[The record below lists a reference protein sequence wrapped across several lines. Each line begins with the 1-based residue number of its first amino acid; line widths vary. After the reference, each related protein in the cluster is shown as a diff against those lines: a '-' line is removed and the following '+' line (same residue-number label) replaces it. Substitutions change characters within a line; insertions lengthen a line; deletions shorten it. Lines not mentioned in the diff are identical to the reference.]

1 MQDRRNIV
9 MHGWVAFL
17 VAGISFGWG
26 CGSSGDSSGNS
37 SEDASGSASVASS
50 EDPLVVK
57 DAFVKSCS
65 TLTRALDDGAKLVC
79 KAESSRAAFKSLQG
93 LLRNIIAQQFSQ
105 FTVADLASALLVPTG
120 DQQDSIDEILNRP
133 DMNDLGNRLLRHIIP
148 VLKKL
153 IGKEEYDFVCAPDRS
168 VWPEFQFANTMK
180 WAQEDLLAD
189 DLIVDK
195 SPGTITFKVIADRAC
210 KAWAPLNGEAWFKDM
225 VQECKEVVQAAGLQL
240 TLTLTQAGEI
250 QAGVKFNGGKD
261 TLINFV
267 VSADRNKLTIPIEPG
282 NLLALLRTIGTNA
295 FVGAGSQAS
304 GGISVSLSLS
314 GKESGAATLQLSVA
328 VTSPLELSINFH
340 NGDKKL
346 GQAKLKISAGNPIF
360 DARLAPDGVFALSAN
375 VGSIGL
381 STKPEPGA
389 SLPMGALEGE
399 IPGLTFD
406 LSATGKP
413 FEAKIANFSLGS
425 RTTLFNAGSVQAVK
439 VDLNAQSNRKVDLS
453 FTLNGEDIQ
462 VTAKPEFNLQ
472 MDLKYA
478 EGMTATLKPFMK
490 AYSFKFPSG
499 SSSLKIS
506 STVGI
511 DLVTFLLDM
520 ILKQV

>member
-1 MQDRRNIV
+1 MQDRRGV
-9 MHGWVAFL
+9 VVYGWVAFL
-17 VAGISFGWG
+17 VAGISVGWG
-26 CGSSGDSSGNS
+26 CGSSGDPSGNS
-37 SEDASGSASVASS
+37 SEDGSGSASVASS

-105 FTVADLASALLVPTG
+105 FTLEDLLLAISTG
-120 DQQDSIDEILNRP
+120 TGTEQDSVDEILNRP
-133 DMNDLGNRLLRHIIP
+133 DMNDLGNRLLRHLLP

-153 IGKEEYDFVCAPDRS
+153 LGKEEYDFVCAPDRS

-180 WAQEDLLAD
+180 WAQENLLAD

-195 SPGTITFKVIADRAC
+195 GPGTITFKVIADRAC
-210 KAWAPLNGEAWFKDM
+210 KGWAPLNGEAWFKDM

-240 TLTLTQAGEI
+240 ALTLTQAGEI
-250 QAGVKFNGGKD
+250 QAAVKFNGGKD

-282 NLLALLRTIGTNA
+282 NVLALLRTIGTNA

-314 GKESGAATLQLSVA
+314 GKESGAAALQLSVA

-346 GQAKLKISAGNPIF
+346 GQAKLKISVGNPIL

-406 LSATGKP
+406 LRATGKP
-413 FEAKIANFSLGS
+413 FEAKLSNFSFGP
-425 RTTLFNAGSVQAVK
+425 RTLLLRSGTTPAIQ
-439 VDLNAQSNRKVDLS
+439 VDLNPQANRKADLT
-453 FTLNGEDIQ
+453 FTLKGEELQ
-462 VTAKPEFNLQ
+462 VNAQPEFNLLL
-472 MDLKYA
+472 DLKYV

-490 AYSFKFPSG
+490 SYAIKLPAGPSP
-499 SSSLKIS
+499 LKV
-506 STVGI
+506 TNTLGL
-511 DLVTFLLDM
+511 DLVIMLLDQ
-520 ILKQV
+520 ILSQV